1 MCTAG
6 LAARP
11 KSTAGSKA
19 LRHLS
24 LGDARLAKIIKAVGK
39 YDIKTRAN
47 PFQSL
52 AEAIIYQQLAGR
64 AADAIYRRFVAIYGR
79 FPKPEQLLATDSRKL
94 KAAGLS
100 TRKIEYLK
108 DLAARVSDGRLK
120 LNHLKEMPDEQVV
133 EQLIEV
139 KGIGRWTAGMFLI
152 FCLGRPDV
160 LPTGDLG
167 LRRAMQ
173 IAYGLDELPSPA
185 VMQNI
190 AQCWKP
196 YCSVATWY
204 LWRSLD
210 QFKGR

>member
-1 MCTAG
+1 MV
-6 LAARP
+6 
-11 KSTAGSKA
+11 SKA
-19 LRHLS
+19 LQHLS
-24 LGDARLAKIIKAVGK
+24 VADARLAKIIKSVGK

-52 AEAIIYQQLAGR
+52 VQAIIYQQLAGK
-64 AADAIYRRFVAIYGR
+64 AADAIYKRFVAIYGR
-79 FPKPEQLLATDSRKL
+79 FPTPARLLATDSRKL
-94 KAAGLS
+94 RAAGLS
-100 TRKIEYLK
+100 SRKIEYLK

-120 LNHLKEMPDEQVV
+120 LSQLQKMPDEQVI

-139 KGIGRWTAGMFLI
+139 KGIGRWTAEMFLI
-152 FCLGRPDV
+152 FCLGRPDI

-173 IAYGLDELPSPA
+173 KAYGLGELPSPA

-190 AQCWKP
+190 GQCWKP

-210 QFKGR
+210 QFKGI